1 MTKGLSQAAK
11 RNRIAN
17 YMASLPEEFEVLED
31 NLIEAEPV
39 IELQTKSRIIKLS
52 CDEKGNVIEDFS
64 MVEGAGS
71 KEDFLLKQEAY
82 NALRQYYNDYYTGA
96 RIKQSSFE
104 DGIIKIE
111 LADRT
116 VTLTYDANSK
126 SVEEADRAKRKPKET
141 APKAAEKK
149 ADTSG
154 QISLFDLQQ
163 PEVTKAPDVTTAPK
177 VVEEKKPETKTI
189 AKPVEKEPKLDVKE
203 TVKAMVQD
211 KKEYKKYPEG
221 LEVKNIFNNKIYK
234 VKKDQGNIIEVFD
247 KDYGYLI
254 MARADLEIAVS
265 ESE

>member
-1 MTKGLSQAAK
+1 MTKGLSGAVK

-17 YMASLPEEFEVLED
+17 YMASLPEEFEVIED
-31 NLIEAEPV
+31 NLIGSEPV

-52 CDEKGNVIEDFS
+52 CDEKGNVVEDFS
-64 MVEGAGS
+64 MREGAGS

-104 DGIIKIE
+104 DGILKIE

-126 SVEEADRAKRKPKET
+126 SVEEADRAKRKPKEV
-141 APKAAEKK
+141 APKVEEKK
-149 ADTSG
+149 PDTSG

-163 PEVTKAPDVTTAPK
+163 PEPKKAKEVKEVKTPEAPK
-177 VVEEKKPETKTI
+177 TEKIPEITIKPE
-189 AKPVEKEPKLDVKE
+189 VEKAYSK
-203 TVKAMVQD
+203 M
-211 KKEYKKYPEG
+211 PEG
-221 LEVKNIFNNKIYK
+221 VSVKNVCNNKVYK
-234 VKKDQGNIIEVFD
+234 VKKDQGNIIQVFD
-247 KDYGYLI
+247 KDYGYLV
-254 MARADLEIAVS
+254 MARADLEIVES